1 MRMKDNSIRVI
12 NVFLVIFAI
21 WVVIQNYR
29 NVVEINLHHKHVVDS
44 LNLKIVRYKTTIDSF
59 KTVDSFSYKKIK

>member
-44 LNLKIVRYKTTIDSF
+44 LNLKIVRYKITIDSF

>member
-1 MRMKDNSIRVI
+1 MKDNSIRVI

-44 LNLKIVRYKTTIDSF
+44 LNLKIVRYKITIDSF

>member
-1 MRMKDNSIRVI
+1 MKDNSIRVI

-29 NVVEINLHHKHVVDS
+29 NIVEINLRHKHVVDS
-44 LNLKIVRYKTTIDSF
+44 LNLKIVRYKITIDSF